1 MRYTSPYI
9 FAKVKK
15 LPFKY
20 VNFVLPFIL
29 SCLMSGIISFV
40 NLAHHLGWV
49 DGLFHLWLSS
59 WLFSWCIAFPTVLI
73 LLPIVRRITACFVD
87 VSIH

>member
-1 MRYTSPYI
+1 MGQKSPYI

-40 NLAHHLGWV
+40 NIVHHMGWV
-49 DGLFHLWLSS
+49 EGLFQIWLSS
-59 WLFSWCIAFPTVLI
+59 WLFSWGVAFPTVLI